1 MNKELANTLF
11 KIFGVIAALYM
22 FLVGINGMSAAITHM
37 GAGVAE
43 SIFTATSNPFVAL
56 FIGVFATVLF
66 QSSSTTSAESQ

>member
-1 MNKELANTLF
+1 MNKELANIIL

-22 FLVGINGMSAAITHM
+22 FLVGINGMSSAIKHM

-56 FIGVFATVLF
+56 FIGFLPPFFFKVLL
-66 QSSSTTSAESQ
+66 QRPL